1 MDCWFSSTL
10 RPACGQL
17 TYAPADVGGA
27 GTSGQRRNAVDYVL
41 VGGGL
46 ANSLI
51 ALFLAEQHPDVTFLI
66 LEKGPTLG
74 GNHTWSFH
82 TSDVGTQNM
91 QRLADLKTASWPS
104 QEVRFPRYTRP
115 MSTGYHSISSERMH
129 DVVMERF
136 PDRVRLNTDV
146 SRLTP
151 TAVTLANGEEIAT
164 GAVIDGRGYR
174 PSDKLEL
181 AFQKFIGVE
190 YEFDAP
196 HGSDTP
202 VIMDATVAQ
211 RDGYRFIYT
220 LPFTDRQM
228 LVEDTYYADGPEL
241 DDDGISTL
249 ITSYVAEK
257 NWTVKDIIRRERGIL
272 PIALSGDI
280 DAFWAEVPDGI
291 TQTGLRAALFHPT
304 TGYSLPD
311 AVRLAK
317 LVADEGALPAPQL
330 FGLVRAHSI
339 KTWKNRGMFRLLNRM
354 LFNAADPDKRRDVLQ
369 RFYTLPQPLV
379 ERFYAGELTR
389 ADQLRILIGK
399 PPVPITRAIGQLG
412 PVRALRKSVAM

>member
-1 MDCWFSSTL
+1 MSGDFL
-10 RPACGQL
+10 GKLEPAA
-17 TYAPADVGGA
+17 APVDTGRGDGG
-27 GTSGQRRNAVDYVL
+27 GDQKLDYL
-41 VGGGL
+41 FVGGGL

-51 ALFLAEQHPDVTFLI
+51 ALFLAETQPDVSFLI
-66 LEKGPTLG
+66 LEKGPSLG

-82 TSDVGTQNM
+82 TSDVGPRNM
-91 QRLADLKTASWPS
+91 DRLAALKIASWPS
-104 QEVRFPRYTRP
+104 QEVRFPRYRRP
-115 MSTGYHSISSERMH
+115 LGTGYHAISSERMH
-129 DVVMERF
+129 DVIMSRF
-136 PDRVRLNTDV
+136 PERVRLNADV
-146 SRLTP
+146 SDLTP
-151 TAVTLANGEEIAT
+151 TTVTLAGGEVITAR
-164 GAVIDGRGYR
+164 AVIDGRGYR
-174 PSDKLEL
+174 PSDSLEL

-190 YEFDAP
+190 YEFEAP

-202 VIMDATVAQ
+202 IIMDATVAQ

-220 LPFTDRQM
+220 LPFSKTQM

-249 ITSYVAEK
+249 ITSYVADN
-257 NWTVKDIIRRERGIL
+257 NWDVKQIVRRERGIL

-280 DAFWAEVPDGI
+280 EAFWSEAPDGI

-311 AVRLAK
+311 AVRLAA
-317 LVADEGALPAPQL
+317 LISERPVLPAAGL
-330 FGLVRAHSI
+330 FDLVRSHSI
-339 KTWKNRGMFRLLNRM
+339 KTWKNRGIFRLLNRM

-389 ADQLRILIGK
+389 GDQLRILIGK
-399 PPVPITRAIGQLG
+399 PPVPIGRAIGQLG
-412 PVRALRKSVAM
+412 PVRALRKSVAL